1 MIERWNTQETVN
13 YKGVSVYVHW
23 QRCAYKKK
31 TNVTIFKDDDGTTEI
46 EKDYISFCYKNIFV
60 QDSYISDEYNIEN
73 RVHQLCRIIDEEGIS
88 GLKNRGIT
96 CEIQDN

>member
-13 YKGVSVYVHW
+13 YKGVSLYVHW

-31 TNVTIFKDDDGTTEI
+31 TDIIIFKDDDGTIEI
-46 EKDYISFCYKNIFV
+46 EKDYISFSYKNIFV
-60 QDSYISDEYNIEN
+60 QDSYESDVYVFES

-96 CEIQDN
+96 CENQDN

>member
-1 MIERWNTQETVN
+1 MMIERWNTQETVN

-46 EKDYISFCYKNIFV
+46 EKDYISF
-60 QDSYISDEYNIEN
+60 YN
-73 RVHQLCRIIDEEGIS
+73 
-88 GLKNRGIT
+88 K
-96 CEIQDN
+96 